1 MVKIEQWPTDR
12 PKPYPKNPRKIPAA
26 AVTKVAASIRE
37 FGFQQPIVVD
47 RKGVVI
53 VGHARLA
60 AAKELE
66 LERVPILVA
75 RGLSPRQVQA
85 YRLADNRL
93 NQDSAWDEE
102 LLGLELADLVGLDF
116 DLDLTGFD
124 PAELTALVSPTDGR
138 IDEDDAPAPPDKPIS
153 RLGDVW
159 RCGPHR
165 LLCGDATKAEDVAK
179 ALDGAKPNLMV
190 TDPPYGV
197 EYDPDWRNYAERSP
211 GVVLGAQATGKV
223 KGDGKRPVGVAP
235 ARAIGEVQ
243 HDDRIDWGEAFAL
256 FPGNVVYIWCASWYV
271 AEVAAVLDARRWI
284 RRALIIWAKQHFAI
298 SRGHYHWQH
307 ENCWYAVR
315 KGRSANWHGGRKQ
328 TTLWAIA
335 NRSAFGGETD
345 DASTIHGTQKPV
357 ECMRRPI
364 QNHTRKGDAVY
375 DPFIGSGTTMI
386 AAETIGRVCYGIDI
400 DPIYVDVAVKRWQNF
415 TGKRAIL
422 EGDGRA
428 FVTIEHNGRAK
439 RKSHGKKAKGA

>member
-1 MVKIEQWPTDR
+1 MKIEQWPIGR
-12 PKPYPKNPRKIPAA
+12 PKPYPRNPRKIPAA
-26 AVTKVAASIRE
+26 AVQKVAASIRE

-60 AAKELE
+60 AAQELG
-66 LERVPILVA
+66 LAKVPVHVA
-75 RGLSPRQVQA
+75 RDLTPAQVGA

-102 LLGLELADLVGLDF
+102 LLRLEIAGLMGLDF

-124 PAELTALVSPTDGR
+124 PSELTALVPPTNGR
-138 IDEDDAPAPPDKPIS
+138 TDEDDAPAASDKPIS
-153 RLGDVW
+153 RRGDLW

-197 EYDPDWRNYAERSP
+197 EYDPAWRTDAASRLTKAANTFGAPAKAE
-211 GVVLGAQATGKV
+211 GKV
-223 KGDGKRPVGVAP
+223 RN
-235 ARAIGEVQ
+235 
-243 HDDRIDWGEAFAL
+243 DDRRLANDHIVDWTEAWRLFA
-256 FPGNVVYIWCASWYV
+256 GNVAYIWHSDTSTRCQQVYALLNDLGW
-271 AEVAAVLDARRWI
+271 DI
-284 RRALIIWAKQHFAI
+284 RTQIIWAKTRLI
-298 SRGHYHWQH
+298 IGRGHYHWQH
-307 ENCWYAVR
+307 EPCWYAVR
-315 KGRSANWHGGRKQ
+315 KGKSGHWCGDRKQ
-328 TTLWAIA
+328 TTLWSIEHLK
-335 NRSAFGGETD
+335 SETG
-345 DASTIHGTQKPV
+345 HGTQKPV

-364 QNHTRKGDAVY
+364 QNHTKKGEAVY

-400 DPIYVDVAVKRWQNF
+400 DPIYVDVAVKRWQDF

-422 EGDGRA
+422 DGDGRA

-439 RKSHGKKAKGA
+439 RKSHGKKAKVA